1 MITRK
6 GVISG
11 IALVALATG
20 FSVQA
25 AEGTERDITP
35 SMGMGMPM
43 PGMGMGPGMGRDENA
58 KITKAQFLE
67 QADVR
72 FTRMDIN
79 KDGVIDASDR
89 QQMRARM
96 KECMEM
102 MDGMGMMG
110 KGGMGMMG
118 GGKGMMGS
126 DKGAADTKEHESHH
140 AQ

>member
-1 MITRK
+1 MIIRK
-6 GVISG
+6 GIISG
-11 IALVALATG
+11 IALAALATG

-25 AEGTERDITP
+25 AEGTKPDIVP

-67 QADVR
+67 KAEVR

-102 MDGMGMMG
+102 TD
-110 KGGMGMMG
+110 GMGMMG
-118 GGKGMMGS
+118 GGKGTMSSG
-126 DKGAADTKEHESHH
+126 KGADAKEHESHH
-140 AQ
+140 

>member
-1 MITRK
+1 MIIRK
-6 GVISG
+6 GFIAG

-25 AEGTERDITP
+25 ADGTKRDISP
-35 SMGMGMPM
+35 GM
-43 PGMGMGPGMGRDENA
+43 GMGMGPGMGRDKNV

-67 QADVR
+67 QAEAR

-110 KGGMGMMG
+110 GGKGMMGGGMGMMG
-118 GGKGMMGS
+118 GDKGPMGS
-126 DKGAADTKEHESHH
+126 GKDAADAKEHESHH
-140 AQ
+140 